1 MEIIPAVDIM
11 KGRVV
16 RLVRGDPKQL
26 RSYSKLGDPVSVAKR
41 WEAEG
46 AKFIHVVDLDAAL
59 GTGRNFEVIESIV
72 RSVEASVQ
80 VGGGIRSLEIA
91 RKLLLMGVKRV
102 ILGSLAF
109 SDPHLVESL
118 LREFGEKKVIVAL
131 DHKDDV
137 VMVKGWKASTKIS
150 VDVAAE
156 KFREL
161 GVKIFLVTSIARD
174 GALLGPDIEILSRLC
189 RRGLKVI
196 AAGGVSSIRDI
207 LDLKHV
213 GVHGVVIGRALYEG
227 RLSLREALRAVR
239 ID

>member
-59 GTGRNFEVIESIV
+59 GTERNLEVIESIV

-207 LDLKHV
+207 LDLKQV

>member
-26 RSYSKLGDPVSVAKR
+26 RSYSNLGDPVSVAKR

-59 GTGRNFEVIESIV
+59 GTERNLEVIESIV

-207 LDLKHV
+207 LDLKQV

>member
-59 GTGRNFEVIESIV
+59 GTERNLEVIESIV

-137 VMVKGWKASTKIS
+137 VMVKGWKTSTKIS

-207 LDLKHV
+207 LDLKQV

>member
-26 RSYSKLGDPVSVAKR
+26 RSYNSLGDPVSIAKR

-46 AKFIHVVDLDAAL
+46 AKVIHIVDLDAAL
-59 GTGRNFEVIESIV
+59 GKGRNLEVIETIA
-72 RSVEASVQ
+72 RSVKASVQ

-91 RKLLLMGVKRV
+91 RKLLLMGVERV

-109 SDPHLVESL
+109 SDPHILGAL
-118 LREFGEKKVIVAL
+118 LRGFGKKRVIVAL
-131 DHKDDV
+131 DHDEGI
-137 VMVKGWKASTKIS
+137 VMVRGWKASTKAS
-150 VDVAAE
+150 VYAAAE

-161 GVKIFLVTSIARD
+161 GVKLFLVTSVNRD
-174 GALLGPDIEILSRLC
+174 GTLLGPDIEVLSRLC
-189 RRGLKVI
+189 RSGLKVI
-196 AAGGVSSIRDI
+196 AAGGVSSVKDI
-207 LDLKHV
+207 LDLKRV
-213 GVHGVVIGRALYEG
+213 GVYGVVIGRALYEG
-227 RLSLREALRAVR
+227 RLNLHEALRAAG